1 MQSASAKLEK
11 DANLPAVNKIV
22 TNGLKS
28 NHHIIKI
35 EEAQVSA
42 NKRGITI
49 NETIKCKP
57 EPNTQIHSKTNLHK
71 RKNDTDTNAKP
82 NNENELP
89 FQIQKK
95 SYGGRDIPYEEK

>member
-42 NKRGITI
+42 DKRGIAI

-57 EPNTQIHSKTNLHK
+57 EPNNQIHS
-71 RKNDTDTNAKP
+71 NAKP